1 MIANQVGNRYAEA
14 IYEIAE
20 STGKIK
26 EVYEVLNSL
35 MELYKN
41 DNEFKTFITHPL
53 IEIDEKK
60 KVLRDMYKNTDEDV
74 LNILFYIMDK
84 NRMKYIRNIVAE
96 YVKIYYYKN
105 HILDVEATFA
115 SEPSKAQQ
123 DKLIANLEKKT
134 GKKVKL
140 AIKIDKSIIGGG
152 IIRIGDTV
160 MDGSIRKELE
170 AMKKN

>member
-1 MIANQVGNRYAEA
+1 
-14 IYEIAE
+14 
-20 STGKIK
+20 
-26 EVYEVLNSL
+26 
-35 MELYKN
+35 MELYKM

-53 IEIDEKK
+53 IATDEKK
-60 KVLRDMYKNTDEDV
+60 KVLKDMYKDTDEDV

-84 NRMKYIRNIVAE
+84 NRMKYIRSIVAE
-96 YVKIYYYKN
+96 YVKIYYFKN

-115 SEPSKAQQ
+115 SKPSQAQQ
-123 DKLIANLEKKT
+123 DRLIASLEKKT

-140 AIKIDKSIIGGG
+140 AIKIDESIIGGG

-170 AMKKN
+170 AIKKN